1 MAFAHVTLMGNLGKD
16 PETFEFNGRNG
27 KQEGVKFSIAVSRG
41 KDDKK
46 VTDWF
51 DVTCFGALA
60 KTAKDYL
67 TKGKPVV
74 VQGDLTIRKW
84 EGKEGKSG
92 TSIEVNADKLR
103 FVPQGEKSGNDGG
116 STQAAPAGNSR
127 GAAPAGPDPTDDD
140 CPF

>member
-1 MAFAHVTLMGNLGKD
+1 MGNLGKD

-27 KQEGVKFSIAVSRG
+27 KQEGVKFSLAVGVG

-46 VTDWF
+46 VTSWY

-67 TKGKPVV
+67 AKGKSVI
-74 VQGDLTIRKW
+74 VQGDLSIRKW
-84 EGKEGKSG
+84 EGKEGKAG
-92 TSIEVNADKLR
+92 TSVEVNADKLR
-103 FVPQGEKSGNDGG
+103 FVPNGEKSGNGG
-116 STQAAPAGNSR
+116 STQAAPVGNSR